1 METEMKRIAE
11 IASKHGKVQTIVHH
25 INVGN
30 LKEKHKDAI
39 GKKAAGVDGVTKSI
53 YEENLEVNLT
63 NLMERMKRQAYIP
76 QDVKRV
82 YIPKEGSNEK
92 RGLGIPAYE
101 DKLVQSIMADVLKA
115 IYEEKF
121 LDFSYGFRPDRS
133 CHDAIKKL
141 GNIIEKKKV
150 NYVVDADIKGFFDNV
165 DHEWMMKFLEH
176 DIEDKNF
183 LRLIKRFLKAGI
195 MEEGQYI
202 RSDVGTPQGG
212 VISPVLANVYLHYVL
227 DLWFEKIVK
236 RRCKGE
242 AYIVRYADDF
252 VCCFQF
258 LEEAEIFYLSLNKRL
273 EEFGLKIAEN
283 KSKIIEFGR
292 FAEENRNDRGDGKPD
307 TFDFLGFTHYC
318 SKSKNGWFRVK
329 RKTSKKKQGTKIA
342 KMKIWLKERMH
353 EPLADTIKTLNKK
366 LIGHY
371 NYYGI
376 TDNFRSIQTFYY
388 TTLRQLF
395 KTLRRRTQ
403 KHKINWDKFNVI
415 LKYLPLAQP
424 KIRVSVYD

>member
-11 IASKHGKVQTIVHH
+11 IASKYGRVQTIVHH
-25 INVGN
+25 INVEN
-30 LKEKHKDAI
+30 LKEKHKKATAR
-39 GKKAAGVDGVTKSI
+39 KAAGVDGVTKAI
-53 YEENLEVNLT
+53 YGENLEGNLT

-101 DKLVQSIMADVLKA
+101 DKLVQSIMADVLTA
-115 IYEEKF
+115 IYEGNF
-121 LDFSYGFRPDRS
+121 LDISYGFRPNRS

-183 LRLIKRFLKAGI
+183 LRLVKRFLKAGI
-195 MEEGQYI
+195 MEEGKHI

-212 VISPVLANVYLHYVL
+212 VISPILANVYLHYVL

-236 RRCKGE
+236 KRCKGE
-242 AYIVRYADDF
+242 AYIIRYADDF
-252 VCCFQF
+252 VCCFQY
-258 LEEAEIFYLSLNKRL
+258 LEEAELFYLSLGKRL
-273 EEFGLKIAEN
+273 KEFGLMIAEN

-292 FAEENRNDRGDGKPD
+292 FAEENRSKRGDGKLD

-329 RKTSKKKQGTKIA
+329 RKTSKKKQRTKIA
-342 KMKIWLKERMH
+342 KMKIWLKDRMH

-376 TDNFRSIQTFYY
+376 TDNSRSIKLTG
-388 TTLRQLF
+388 
-395 KTLRRRTQ
+395 
-403 KHKINWDKFNVI
+403 IN
-415 LKYLPLAQP
+415 
-424 KIRVSVYD
+424 SM